1 MLQRTKES
9 FVMRSGERAWEW
21 GMGCLVKCISPHGD
35 GKVGSH
41 ITLGFCS
48 TFGQTNSSGT
58 SSGGRQVSQGTDI
71 SFSFKVVLQS
81 VCNWFSGAPLLLA
94 TDNPLL

>member
-1 MLQRTKES
+1 MIN
-9 FVMRSGERAWEW
+9 SGERAWEW
-21 GMGCLVKCISPHGD
+21 GMGWLVECISPHVD
-35 GKVGSH
+35 GKKGSH

-48 TFGQTNSSGT
+48 TFGQANSSGA
-58 SSGGRQVSQGTDI
+58 SSGERQESQGADI

-94 TDNPLL
+94 IVSPLL

>member
-1 MLQRTKES
+1 
-9 FVMRSGERAWEW
+9 
-21 GMGCLVKCISPHGD
+21 MGCLVECISPQVD
-35 GKVGSH
+35 GKEGSH

-48 TFGQTNSSGT
+48 TFVQANSLGT
-58 SSGGRQVSQGTDI
+58 SSGERQVSQGADI

-94 TDNPLL
+94 IVSPLL